1 MKLYFA
7 PLEGI
12 TTYIYRNAHFESFG
26 GCDYYYAPFINPSD
40 QEKVSKKGMRDIFPE
55 NNPHIPLK
63 IQVLTNNSDSF
74 LKFEERAIE
83 LGYDEINL
91 NIGCP
96 AGTVVKKG
104 RGAGFL
110 RNTDELDAFFD
121 RIFSSAKAKVSVK
134 TRIGYHSP
142 DEMEALM
149 DIFNKYPMSLL
160 IIHPR
165 TRDELYGG
173 NVHMDVFEK
182 AYEKARMP
190 LCYNGDIVTKED
202 YEKIALRFPELDG
215 IMLGRGAIQ
224 NPAIFR
230 EINGGRPLSCKEL
243 FVFSEK
249 LMKIYRETYTTDTF
263 ALHKMKEQWIFMIK
277 NFPEEKKT
285 EKAIRK
291 AKTLQELAF
300 AVNELLLKAENC

>member
-7 PLEGI
+7 PMEGI
-12 TTYIYRNAHFESFG
+12 TTHIYRKAHSEFFG

-55 NNPHIPLK
+55 NNVGVPLK
-63 IQVLTNNSDSF
+63 IQVLTNNAVSF
-74 LKFEERAIE
+74 LKFEEKALE

-110 RNTDELDAFFD
+110 RDTETLDRFFD
-121 RIFSSAKAKVSVK
+121 KVFSETKSKISVK

-142 DEMEALM
+142 EEMDSLM
-149 DIFNKYPMSLL
+149 DIFNKYPISTL

-165 TRDELYGG
+165 TRDELYSGS
-173 NVHMDVFEK
+173 VHLDTFEAAYNK
-182 AYEKARMP
+182 AKMP
-190 LCYNGDIVTKED
+190 VCYNGDIVTKED
-202 YEKIALRFPELDG
+202 YDAILARSPQLEG
-215 IMLGRGAIQ
+215 IMLGRGAIR

-230 EINGGRPLSCKEL
+230 EIKGGAPLSPKEL
-243 FVFSEK
+243 GAFSNE
-249 LMKIYRETYTTDTF
+249 LLKIYKEAYSTDTF
-263 ALHKMKEQWIFMIK
+263 VLHKMKEQWIFMIK
-277 NFPEEKKT
+277 NFPEEKKV
-285 EKAIRK
+285 EKALRK
-291 AKTLQELAF
+291 AKNLAEF
-300 AVNELLLKAENC
+300 SAATGMLSL